1 MPRRFRPAVTRLFGA
16 VALALAGMAASPPPA
31 MAFDVGAVIDS
42 IRLSRY
48 PLREPE
54 RRVWGTENVKDAV
67 LVGQMENRLYL
78 YRYVREGAKTFKLD
92 FRSQPL
98 VIDPEGWKASRE
110 ENVAVRSPRAGEAF
124 YWIGYTDRSASA
136 GKATG
141 FLVDDKGEAASVNA
155 DAQLAVVTSSRPW
168 DEARQAQAL
177 ATLKTAL
184 RDYPARL
191 DAFPAQVRFDHQ
203 TAPDVTATFRTLHQV
218 ARAIPRAKT
227 AEFDRAL
234 ADLRRFVMAQDY
246 REIDPD
252 GKDAEM
258 LTALN
263 DYGFWLAESGD
274 TAQAE
279 RILTDV
285 LRRDPSRTAAYLNRA
300 DARWKQREKS
310 REERAYYEALA
321 REDYRLY
328 CTKRLA
334 AKETIPGN
342 IATRIGA
349 ALEVSTLDAQACRP
363 RLAIFQAIQAND
375 LEAVRAQLA
384 GGQDPN
390 GMNEHGRSALA
401 VAVSRKQL
409 EMVRVLLDAGAKADG
424 PDNGFSLVAS
434 ALPDAKDTRP
444 AAERYAL
451 ADVLIAAGAPVDALD
466 SNGTPL
472 LMRRI
477 SYYSDSKDNLNYLL
491 EQGAN
496 PNAREKN
503 GRSLLHAALQ
513 TPKNFWFAEKL
524 LARGAD
530 INAAYTRMYYGNSP
544 MWETPLLEA
553 LRESTSGDLTPS
565 ATYAV
570 PERVTYALAHG
581 ADPAVGGYGASK
593 EAPDRNGL
601 NEGLSLAVRYLQ
613 PGLIDQLV
621 QAAKPPQV
629 PLSTE
634 PLSSLLST
642 WNHME
647 QRAASEGNSAA
658 WDGQRARL
666 RAIADRLVAAG
677 VPLAAPADTAG
688 PLRNRIVPLSLP
700 WLPDDLYEAWLKAGA
715 DPTDRSDSD
724 MRIEGV
730 AAADVLPLVTML
742 NLGMDNKVRLLLEH
756 GGAPKTPA
764 RCGMAV
770 ADVLA
775 WQLGNNG
782 PVSPMGGRAVK
793 QVLDAAAGP
802 AGCDLNQTSRVQPF
816 VGVTAAELARRA
828 EVDLTRAG
836 PAR

>member
-31 MAFDVGAVIDS
+31 LAFDVGAVIDS

-110 ENVAVRSPRAGEAF
+110 DNVAVRSPRAGEAF
-124 YWIGYTDRSASA
+124 YWVGYADRGAGA

-155 DAQLAVVTSSRPW
+155 DSQLAVVTSSRPW
-168 DEARQAQAL
+168 DEARRAQAL
-177 ATLKTAL
+177 AILQAAL
-184 RDYPARL
+184 RDYPTRL
-191 DAFPAQVRFDHQ
+191 DPFPAQVRFEHQ

-227 AEFDRAL
+227 AEFNRAL

-328 CTKRLA
+328 CSKRLA
-334 AKETIPGN
+334 AKEAIPAN
-342 IATRIGA
+342 IASRIGA
-349 ALEVSTLDAQACRP
+349 ALEASALDAQVCRP

-375 LEAVRAQLA
+375 LDAVRAQLA

-390 GMNEHGRSALA
+390 GVNEYGRSALS

-451 ADVLIAAGAPVDALD
+451 ADILIAAGAPVDALD

-477 SYYSDSKDNLNYLL
+477 SYYSDSKENLVYLL
-491 EQGAN
+491 EKGAN

-553 LRESTSGDLTPS
+553 LRESPGGDLTPS

-570 PERVTYALAHG
+570 PERVTYVLAHG

-593 EAPDRNGL
+593 DAPDRNGM

-621 QAAKPPQV
+621 QAARPPQA

-634 PLSSLLST
+634 PLSSLLSM
-642 WNHME
+642 WNQVE
-647 QRAASEGNSAA
+647 QRGAADGNSAA

-677 VPLAAPADTAG
+677 VPLAASADTAG
-688 PLRNRIVPLSLP
+688 PLRNRIAPLSLP

-730 AAADVLPLVTML
+730 AAADALPLVTML
-742 NLGMDNKVRLLLEH
+742 NLGMDNKVQLLLEH

-816 VGVTAAELARRA
+816 EGVTATELARRA
-828 EVDLTRAG
+828 EVDL
-836 PAR
+836 PAPPR

>member
-31 MAFDVGAVIDS
+31 LAFDVGAVIDS

-110 ENVAVRSPRAGEAF
+110 DNVAVRSPRAGEAF
-124 YWIGYTDRSASA
+124 YWVGYADRGAGA
-136 GKATG
+136 GKARG

-168 DEARQAQAL
+168 DEARRAQAL
-177 ATLKTAL
+177 ATLQAAL
-184 RDYPARL
+184 RDYPTRL
-191 DAFPAQVRFDHQ
+191 DPFPAQVRFEHQ

-227 AEFDRAL
+227 AEFNRAL

-328 CTKRLA
+328 CAKRLA
-334 AKETIPGN
+334 AKEAIPAN
-342 IATRIGA
+342 IASRIGA
-349 ALEVSTLDAQACRP
+349 ALEASALDAQVCRP

-375 LEAVRAQLA
+375 LDAVRAQLA

-390 GMNEHGRSALA
+390 GVNEYGRSALS

-451 ADVLIAAGAPVDALD
+451 ADILIAAGAPVDALD

-477 SYYSDSKDNLNYLL
+477 SYYSDSKENLVYLL
-491 EQGAN
+491 EKGAN

-553 LRESTSGDLTPS
+553 LRESPGGDLTPS

-570 PERVTYALAHG
+570 PERVTYVLAHG

-593 EAPDRNGL
+593 DAPDRNGM

-621 QAAKPPQV
+621 QAARPPQA

-634 PLSSLLST
+634 PLSSLLSM
-642 WNHME
+642 WNQVE
-647 QRAASEGNSAA
+647 QRAAVDGNSAA

-688 PLRNRIVPLSLP
+688 PLRNRIAPLSLP

-724 MRIEGV
+724 MRLEGV
-730 AAADVLPLVTML
+730 AAADALPLVTML
-742 NLGMDNKVRLLLEH
+742 NLGMDNKVQLLLEH

-816 VGVTAAELARRA
+816 EGVTASELARRA
-828 EVDLTRAG
+828 EVDL
-836 PAR
+836 PAPPR

>member
-31 MAFDVGAVIDS
+31 LAFDVGAVIDS

-110 ENVAVRSPRAGEAF
+110 DNVAVRSPRAGEAF
-124 YWIGYTDRSASA
+124 YWVGYADRGAGA

-155 DAQLAVVTSSRPW
+155 DSQLAVVTSSRPW
-168 DEARQAQAL
+168 DEARRAQAL
-177 ATLKTAL
+177 ATLQAAL
-184 RDYPARL
+184 RDYPTRL
-191 DAFPAQVRFDHQ
+191 DPFPAQVRFEHQ

-227 AEFDRAL
+227 AEFNRAL

-328 CTKRLA
+328 CAKRLA
-334 AKETIPGN
+334 GKEAIPAN
-342 IATRIGA
+342 IASRIGA
-349 ALEVSTLDAQACRP
+349 ALEASALDAQVCRP

-375 LEAVRAQLA
+375 LDAVRAQLA

-390 GMNEHGRSALA
+390 GVNEYGRSALS

-451 ADVLIAAGAPVDALD
+451 ADILIAAGAPVDALD

-477 SYYSDSKDNLNYLL
+477 SYYSDSKENLVYLL
-491 EQGAN
+491 EKGAN

-553 LRESTSGDLTPS
+553 LRESPGGDLTPS

-570 PERVTYALAHG
+570 PERVTYVLAHG

-593 EAPDRNGL
+593 DAPDRNGM

-621 QAAKPPQV
+621 QAARPPQA

-634 PLSSLLST
+634 PLSSLLSM
-642 WNHME
+642 WNQVE
-647 QRAASEGNSAA
+647 QRAAADGNSAA

-688 PLRNRIVPLSLP
+688 PLRNRIAPLSLP

-724 MRIEGV
+724 MRLEGL
-730 AAADVLPLVTML
+730 AAADALPLVTML
-742 NLGMDNKVRLLLEH
+742 NLGMDNKVQLLLEH

-816 VGVTAAELARRA
+816 EGVTATELARRA
-828 EVDLTRAG
+828 EVDL
-836 PAR
+836 PVPPP

>member
-31 MAFDVGAVIDS
+31 LASDVGAFIDS

-54 RRVWGTENVKDAV
+54 RRVWGSENVKDAI

-78 YRYVREGAKTFKLD
+78 YRYVREGTKTFKLD

-124 YWIGYTDRSASA
+124 YWVSHANRGAGA

-141 FLVDDKGEAASVNA
+141 FLVDDKGEAASVIA
-155 DAQLAVVTSSRPW
+155 DTQLAVVTSSRPW
-168 DEARQAQAL
+168 DEARRAQAL
-177 ATLKTAL
+177 ATLQAAL
-184 RDYPARL
+184 RDYPSRL
-191 DAFPAQVRFDHQ
+191 DAFPAQVRFEHE

-234 ADLRRFVMAQDY
+234 ADLRRFVMSQDY

-252 GKDAEM
+252 GKDAET

-334 AKETIPGN
+334 AKETIPAN
-342 IATRIGA
+342 IASRIGA
-349 ALEVSTLDAQACRP
+349 ALEVSALDAQVCRP

-375 LEAVRAQLA
+375 LDAVRAELA

-390 GMNEHGRSALA
+390 GVNEYGRSALS

-451 ADVLIAAGAPVDALD
+451 ADILIAAGAPVDALD

-477 SYYSDSKDNLNYLL
+477 SYYSDSKDNLVYLL
-491 EQGAN
+491 EKGAN

-530 INAAYTRMYYGNSP
+530 INAAYTRMYYGDSP

-553 LRESTSGDLTPS
+553 LRESPGGDLTPT

-570 PERVTYALAHG
+570 PERVTYVLAHG
-581 ADPAVGGYGASK
+581 ADPAVGGYGAGK
-593 EAPDRNGL
+593 QAPDRNGL

-621 QAAKPPQV
+621 QAARPPQA

-642 WNHME
+642 WNRLE
-647 QRAASEGNSAA
+647 QRAAADGNSAV

-666 RAIADRLVAAG
+666 RATADRLVAAG

-688 PLRNRIVPLSLP
+688 PLRNRIAPLSLP

-724 MRIEGV
+724 MRLEGV
-730 AAADVLPLVTML
+730 ATSDALPLVTML
-742 NLGMDNKVRLLLEH
+742 NLGLDNKVRLLLEH
-756 GGAPKTPA
+756 GSAPKTPA

-793 QVLDAAAGP
+793 QVLDAVAGA
-802 AGCDLNQTSRVQPF
+802 AGCDLNQASRVQPF
-816 VGVTAAELARRA
+816 VGVTATELARRA
-828 EVDLTRAG
+828 EVDLAP
-836 PAR
+836 PAPPR

>member
-31 MAFDVGAVIDS
+31 LAFDVGAVIDS

-110 ENVAVRSPRAGEAF
+110 DNVAVRSPRAGEAF
-124 YWIGYTDRSASA
+124 YWVGYADRGAGA

-155 DAQLAVVTSSRPW
+155 DSQLAVVISSRPW
-168 DEARQAQAL
+168 DEARRAQAL
-177 ATLKTAL
+177 ATLHAAL
-184 RDYPARL
+184 RDYPTRL
-191 DAFPAQVRFDHQ
+191 DPFPAQVRFEHQ

-227 AEFDRAL
+227 AEFNRAL

-328 CTKRLA
+328 CSKRLA
-334 AKETIPGN
+334 GKEAIPAN
-342 IATRIGA
+342 IASRIGA
-349 ALEVSTLDAQACRP
+349 ALEASALDAQVCRP

-375 LEAVRAQLA
+375 LDAVRAQLA

-390 GMNEHGRSALA
+390 GVNEYGRSALS

-451 ADVLIAAGAPVDALD
+451 ADILIAAGAPVDALD

-477 SYYSDSKDNLNYLL
+477 SYYSDSKDNLVYLL
-491 EQGAN
+491 EKGAN

-553 LRESTSGDLTPS
+553 LRESPSGDLTPS

-570 PERVTYALAHG
+570 PERVKYVLAHG

-593 EAPDRNGL
+593 DAPDRNGM

-621 QAAKPPQV
+621 QAARPPQA

-634 PLSSLLST
+634 PLSSLLSM
-642 WNHME
+642 WNQVE
-647 QRAASEGNSAA
+647 QRAAADGNSAA

-688 PLRNRIVPLSLP
+688 PLRNRIAPLSLP

-724 MRIEGV
+724 MRLEGV
-730 AAADVLPLVTML
+730 AAADALPLVTML
-742 NLGMDNKVRLLLEH
+742 NLGMDNKVQLLLEH

-816 VGVTAAELARRA
+816 EGVTAIELARRA
-828 EVDLTRAG
+828 EVDLAP
-836 PAR
+836 PAPPR

>member
-16 VALALAGMAASPPPA
+16 VALALVGMAASPPPA

-54 RRVWGTENVKDAV
+54 RRVWGTENVRDAV

-124 YWIGYTDRSASA
+124 YWIGYADRTASA

-155 DAQLAVVTSSRPW
+155 DKQLAVVTSSRPW
-168 DEARQAQAL
+168 DEARRAQAL
-177 ATLKTAL
+177 ATLQAAL
-184 RDYPARL
+184 RDYPTRL
-191 DAFPAQVRFDHQ
+191 DTFPAQVRFEHQ

-234 ADLRRFVMAQDY
+234 SDLRRFVMSQDY

-258 LTALN
+258 LIALN

-274 TAQAE
+274 TAQAD

-375 LEAVRAQLA
+375 LEAVRTQLA

-390 GMNEHGRSALA
+390 GLNEHGRSALS

-451 ADVLIAAGAPVDALD
+451 ADILIAAGAPVDALD

-477 SYYSDSKDNLNYLL
+477 SYYSDSKDNLVYLL
-491 EQGAN
+491 EKGAN

-553 LRESTSGDLTPS
+553 LRESPSGDLTPS

-593 EAPDRNGL
+593 QAPDRNGL

-613 PGLIDQLV
+613 PDLIDQLV
-621 QAAKPPQV
+621 QAARPPQA
-629 PLSTE
+629 PLST
-634 PLSSLLST
+634 
-642 WNHME
+642 
-647 QRAASEGNSAA
+647 
-658 WDGQRARL
+658 
-666 RAIADRLVAAG
+666 
-677 VPLAAPADTAG
+677 
-688 PLRNRIVPLSLP
+688 
-700 WLPDDLYEAWLKAGA
+700 
-715 DPTDRSDSD
+715 
-724 MRIEGV
+724 
-730 AAADVLPLVTML
+730 
-742 NLGMDNKVRLLLEH
+742 
-756 GGAPKTPA
+756 
-764 RCGMAV
+764 
-770 ADVLA
+770 
-775 WQLGNNG
+775 
-782 PVSPMGGRAVK
+782 
-793 QVLDAAAGP
+793 
-802 AGCDLNQTSRVQPF
+802 
-816 VGVTAAELARRA
+816 
-828 EVDLTRAG
+828 
-836 PAR
+836 

>member
-1 MPRRFRPAVTRLFGA
+1 MSRRFRPAVTRLFGA

-31 MAFDVGAVIDS
+31 LAFDVGAVIDS

-110 ENVAVRSPRAGEAF
+110 DNVAVRSPRAGEAF
-124 YWIGYTDRSASA
+124 YWVGYADRGAGA

-155 DAQLAVVTSSRPW
+155 DTQLAVVTSSRPW
-168 DEARQAQAL
+168 DEARRAQAL
-177 ATLKTAL
+177 ATLQAAL
-184 RDYPARL
+184 RDYPTRL
-191 DAFPAQVRFDHQ
+191 DPFPAQVRFEHQ
-203 TAPDVTATFRTLHQV
+203 TAPGVTATFRTLHQV

-227 AEFDRAL
+227 AEFNRAL

-328 CTKRLA
+328 CAKRLA
-334 AKETIPGN
+334 GKEAIPAN
-342 IATRIGA
+342 IASRIGA
-349 ALEVSTLDAQACRP
+349 ALEASALDAQVCRP

-375 LEAVRAQLA
+375 LDAVRAQLA

-390 GMNEHGRSALA
+390 GVNEYGRSALS

-451 ADVLIAAGAPVDALD
+451 ADILIAAGAPVDALD

-477 SYYSDSKDNLNYLL
+477 SYYSDSKENLVYLL
-491 EQGAN
+491 EKGAN

-503 GRSLLHAALQ
+503 GRSLLHGALQ

-553 LRESTSGDLTPS
+553 LRESPGGDLTPS

-570 PERVTYALAHG
+570 PERVTYVLAHG

-593 EAPDRNGL
+593 DAPDRNGM

-613 PGLIDQLV
+613 LGLIDQLV
-621 QAAKPPQV
+621 QAARPPQA

-634 PLSSLLST
+634 PLSRLLSM
-642 WNHME
+642 WNQVE
-647 QRAASEGNSAA
+647 QRAAADGNSAA

-688 PLRNRIVPLSLP
+688 PLRNRIAPLSLP

-724 MRIEGV
+724 MRLEGV
-730 AAADVLPLVTML
+730 AAADALPLVTML
-742 NLGMDNKVRLLLEH
+742 NLGMDNKVQLLLEH

-816 VGVTAAELARRA
+816 EGVTATELARRA
-828 EVDLTRAG
+828 EVDL
-836 PAR
+836 PAPPR

>member
-1 MPRRFRPAVTRLFGA
+1 MPRPFRPVVTRLFGA
-16 VALALAGMAASPPPA
+16 VALTLAGMAAAPPPA
-31 MAFDVGAVIDS
+31 LASDIGAVIES

-54 RRVWGTENVKDAV
+54 RRVWGTENVKDVV

-78 YRYVREGAKTFKLD
+78 YRYAREGGKDFRLD

-98 VIDPEGWKASRE
+98 VIDPEGWTASRE
-110 ENVAVRSPRAGEAF
+110 ENVQVRSPRAGEAF
-124 YWIGYTDRSASA
+124 YWVGLADRRAPA

-141 FLVDDKGEAASVNA
+141 FLVDGKGEAASVNA
-155 DAQLAVVTSSRPW
+155 DVQLAVVTSGRPW
-168 DEARQAQAL
+168 DEARRAQAMT
-177 ATLKTAL
+177 TLQAVL
-184 RDYPARL
+184 REYPSRL
-191 DAFPAQVRFDHQ
+191 DAFPAQVRFEHQ

-227 AEFDRAL
+227 AEFQRAL

-246 REIDPD
+246 REIDPA

-258 LTALN
+258 TTALN

-274 TAQAE
+274 TAQAD

-310 REERAYYEALA
+310 REERAHYEALA

-328 CTKRLA
+328 CTRRLA
-334 AKETIPGN
+334 AREAIPGN
-342 IATRIGA
+342 VAARIGA
-349 ALEVSTLDAQACRP
+349 VLETPALDASACRP
-363 RLAIFQAIQAND
+363 RLAIFQAIQAGDVN
-375 LEAVRAQLA
+375 AVRAELA

-390 GMNEHGRSALA
+390 GVNEYGRSALA

-409 EMVRVLLDAGAKADG
+409 EMVRALLDAGAKADG

-451 ADVLIAAGAPVDALD
+451 ADMLVAAGAPVDALD

-477 SYYSDSKDNLNYLL
+477 SYYSDGKDNLVYLL
-491 EQGAN
+491 EKGAN

-530 INAAYTRMYYGNSP
+530 INAAYIRMYYGNSP
-544 MWETPLLEA
+544 MWETPLLSA
-553 LRESTSGDLTPS
+553 LREFPGGDLTP
-565 ATYAV
+565 AAIYAV
-570 PERVTYALAHG
+570 PERVTFALAHG
-581 ADPAVGGYGASK
+581 ADPAVGGYGATK
-593 EAPDRNGL
+593 EKPDRNGL
-601 NEGLSLAVRYLQ
+601 DEGLSLAARYLQ

-621 QAAKPPQV
+621 QAARPPQA

-634 PLSSLLST
+634 PLSSLLSV
-642 WNHME
+642 WNRAE
-647 QRAASEGNSAA
+647 QRAAADGNSAA

-666 RAIADRLVAAG
+666 RATADRLVAAG
-677 VPLAAPADTAG
+677 VPLAAAADAAV
-688 PLRNRIVPLSLP
+688 PLRNRIAPLGLP

-715 DPTDRSDSD
+715 DPTDRSDPD
-724 MRIEGV
+724 LRLEGV
-730 AAADVLPLVTML
+730 AAPDALPLVTML
-742 NLGMDNKVRLLLEH
+742 NLGKDNKVRLLLEYS
-756 GGAPKTPA
+756 GRPRTPA

-775 WQLGNNG
+775 WQLGNSG

-802 AGCDLNQTSRVQPF
+802 AGCDLNQTARVQLF

-828 EVDLTRAG
+828 DVTLTAAG
-836 PAR
+836 QAR

>member
-31 MAFDVGAVIDS
+31 LAFDVGAVIDS

-110 ENVAVRSPRAGEAF
+110 DNVAVRSPRAGEAF
-124 YWIGYTDRSASA
+124 YWVGYADRGAGA
-136 GKATG
+136 GKARG

-168 DEARQAQAL
+168 DEARRAQAL
-177 ATLKTAL
+177 ATLQAAL
-184 RDYPARL
+184 RDYPTRL
-191 DAFPAQVRFDHQ
+191 DPFPAQVRFEHQ

-227 AEFDRAL
+227 AEFNRAL

-328 CTKRLA
+328 CAKRLA
-334 AKETIPGN
+334 AKEAIPAN
-342 IATRIGA
+342 IASRIGA
-349 ALEVSTLDAQACRP
+349 ALEASALDAQVCRP

-375 LEAVRAQLA
+375 LDAVRAQLA

-390 GMNEHGRSALA
+390 GVNEYGRSALS

-451 ADVLIAAGAPVDALD
+451 ADILIAAGAPVDALD

-477 SYYSDSKDNLNYLL
+477 SYYSDSKENLVYLL
-491 EQGAN
+491 EKGAN

-553 LRESTSGDLTPS
+553 LRESPGGDLTPS

-570 PERVTYALAHG
+570 PERVTYVLAHG

-593 EAPDRNGL
+593 DAPDRNGM

-621 QAAKPPQV
+621 QAARPPQA

-634 PLSSLLST
+634 PLSSLLSM
-642 WNHME
+642 WNQVE
-647 QRAASEGNSAA
+647 QRAAADGNSAA

-688 PLRNRIVPLSLP
+688 PLRNRIAPLSLP

-724 MRIEGV
+724 MRLEGV
-730 AAADVLPLVTML
+730 AAADALPLVTML
-742 NLGMDNKVRLLLEH
+742 NLGMDNKVQLLLEH

-782 PVSPMGGRAVK
+782 PFSPMGGRAVK

-816 VGVTAAELARRA
+816 EGVTATELARRA
-828 EVDLTRAG
+828 EVDL
-836 PAR
+836 PAPPR

>member
-31 MAFDVGAVIDS
+31 LAFDVGAVIDS

-110 ENVAVRSPRAGEAF
+110 DNVAVRSPRAGEAF
-124 YWIGYTDRSASA
+124 YWVGYADRGAGA

-155 DAQLAVVTSSRPW
+155 DSQLAVVTSSRPW
-168 DEARQAQAL
+168 DEARRAQAL
-177 ATLKTAL
+177 ATLQAAL
-184 RDYPARL
+184 RDYPTRL
-191 DAFPAQVRFDHQ
+191 DPFPAQVRFEHQ

-227 AEFDRAL
+227 AEFNRAL

-328 CTKRLA
+328 CAKRLA
-334 AKETIPGN
+334 AKEAIPAN
-342 IATRIGA
+342 IASRIGA
-349 ALEVSTLDAQACRP
+349 ALEASALDAQVCRP

-375 LEAVRAQLA
+375 LDAVRAQLA

-390 GMNEHGRSALA
+390 GVNEYGRSALS

-451 ADVLIAAGAPVDALD
+451 ADILIAAGAPVDALD

-477 SYYSDSKDNLNYLL
+477 SYYSDSKENLVYLL
-491 EQGAN
+491 EKGAN

-553 LRESTSGDLTPS
+553 LRESPGGDLTPS

-570 PERVTYALAHG
+570 PERVTYVLAHG

-593 EAPDRNGL
+593 DAPDRNGM

-621 QAAKPPQV
+621 QAARPPQA

-634 PLSSLLST
+634 PLSSLLSM
-642 WNHME
+642 WNQVE
-647 QRAASEGNSAA
+647 QRAAADGNSAA

-688 PLRNRIVPLSLP
+688 PLRNRIAPLSLP

-724 MRIEGV
+724 MRLEGV
-730 AAADVLPLVTML
+730 AAADALPLVTML
-742 NLGMDNKVRLLLEH
+742 NLGMDNKVQLLLEH

-782 PVSPMGGRAVK
+782 PVSPMGGRGVK

-816 VGVTAAELARRA
+816 EGVTASELARRA
-828 EVDLTRAG
+828 EVDL
-836 PAR
+836 PAPPR

>member
-31 MAFDVGAVIDS
+31 LAFDVGAVIDS

-110 ENVAVRSPRAGEAF
+110 DNVAVRSPRAGEAF
-124 YWIGYTDRSASA
+124 YWVGYADRGAGA

-155 DAQLAVVTSSRPW
+155 DSQLAVVTSSRPW
-168 DEARQAQAL
+168 DEARRAQAL
-177 ATLKTAL
+177 ATLQAAL
-184 RDYPARL
+184 RDYPTRL
-191 DAFPAQVRFDHQ
+191 DPFPAQVRFEHQ

-227 AEFDRAL
+227 AEFNRAL

-328 CTKRLA
+328 CAKRLA
-334 AKETIPGN
+334 GKEAIPAN
-342 IATRIGA
+342 IASRIGA
-349 ALEVSTLDAQACRP
+349 ALEASALDAQVCRP

-375 LEAVRAQLA
+375 LDAVRAQLA

-390 GMNEHGRSALA
+390 GVNEYGRSALS

-451 ADVLIAAGAPVDALD
+451 ADILIAAGAPVDALD

-477 SYYSDSKDNLNYLL
+477 SYYSDSKENLVYLL
-491 EQGAN
+491 EKGAN

-553 LRESTSGDLTPS
+553 LRESPSGDLTPS

-570 PERVTYALAHG
+570 PERVTYVLAHG

-593 EAPDRNGL
+593 DAPDRNGM

-621 QAAKPPQV
+621 QAARPPQA

-634 PLSSLLST
+634 PLSSLLSM
-642 WNHME
+642 WNQVE
-647 QRAASEGNSAA
+647 QRAAADGNSAA

-688 PLRNRIVPLSLP
+688 PLRNRIAPLSLP

-724 MRIEGV
+724 MRLDGV
-730 AAADVLPLVTML
+730 AAADALPLVTML
-742 NLGMDNKVRLLLEH
+742 NLGMDNKVQLLLEH

-816 VGVTAAELARRA
+816 EGVTATELARRA
-828 EVDLTRAG
+828 EVDL
-836 PAR
+836 PAPPR

>member
-31 MAFDVGAVIDS
+31 LAFDVGAVIDS

-110 ENVAVRSPRAGEAF
+110 DNVAVRSPRAGEAF
-124 YWIGYTDRSASA
+124 YWVGYADRGAGA

-155 DAQLAVVTSSRPW
+155 GTQLAVVTSSRPW
-168 DEARQAQAL
+168 DEARRAQAL
-177 ATLKTAL
+177 ATLQAAL
-184 RDYPARL
+184 RDYPTRL
-191 DAFPAQVRFDHQ
+191 DPFPAQVRFEHQ

-227 AEFDRAL
+227 AEFNRAL

-328 CTKRLA
+328 CAKRLA
-334 AKETIPGN
+334 GKEAIPAN
-342 IATRIGA
+342 IASRIGA
-349 ALEVSTLDAQACRP
+349 ALEASALDAQVCRP

-375 LEAVRAQLA
+375 LDAVRAQLA

-390 GMNEHGRSALA
+390 GVNEYGRSALS

-451 ADVLIAAGAPVDALD
+451 ADILIAAGAPVDALD

-477 SYYSDSKDNLNYLL
+477 SYYSDSKENLVYLL
-491 EQGAN
+491 EKGAN

-553 LRESTSGDLTPS
+553 LRESPGGDLTPS

-570 PERVTYALAHG
+570 PERVTYVLAHG

-593 EAPDRNGL
+593 DAPDRNGM

-621 QAAKPPQV
+621 QAARPPQA

-634 PLSSLLST
+634 PLSSLLSM
-642 WNHME
+642 WNQVE
-647 QRAASEGNSAA
+647 QRAAADGNSAA

-688 PLRNRIVPLSLP
+688 PLRNRIAPLSLP

-715 DPTDRSDSD
+715 DPTDRSDFD
-724 MRIEGV
+724 MRLEGV
-730 AAADVLPLVTML
+730 AAADALPLVIML
-742 NLGMDNKVRLLLEH
+742 NLGMDNKVQLLLEH

-816 VGVTAAELARRA
+816 EGVTATELARRA
-828 EVDLTRAG
+828 EVDL
-836 PAR
+836 PAPPR

>member
-1 MPRRFRPAVTRLFGA
+1 MSRRFRPAVTRFFGA

-31 MAFDVGAVIDS
+31 LAFDVGAVIDS

-78 YRYVREGAKTFKLD
+78 YRYVCEGAKTFKLD

-110 ENVAVRSPRAGEAF
+110 DNVAVRSPRAGEAF
-124 YWIGYTDRSASA
+124 YWVGYADRGAGA

-155 DAQLAVVTSSRPW
+155 DTQLAVVTSSRPW
-168 DEARQAQAL
+168 DEARRAQAL
-177 ATLKTAL
+177 ATLQAAL
-184 RDYPARL
+184 RDYPTRL
-191 DAFPAQVRFDHQ
+191 DPFPAQVRFEHQ

-227 AEFDRAL
+227 AEFNRAL

-328 CTKRLA
+328 CAKRLA
-334 AKETIPGN
+334 GKEAIPAN
-342 IATRIGA
+342 IASRIGA
-349 ALEVSTLDAQACRP
+349 ALEASALGAQVCRP

-375 LEAVRAQLA
+375 LDAVRAQLA

-390 GMNEHGRSALA
+390 GVNEYGRSALS

-451 ADVLIAAGAPVDALD
+451 ADILIAAGAPVDALD

-477 SYYSDSKDNLNYLL
+477 SYYSDSKENLVYLL
-491 EQGAN
+491 EKGAN

-553 LRESTSGDLTPS
+553 LRESPSGDLTPS

-570 PERVTYALAHG
+570 PERVTYVLAHG

-593 EAPDRNGL
+593 DAPDRNGM

-621 QAAKPPQV
+621 QAARPPQA

-634 PLSSLLST
+634 PLSSLLSM
-642 WNHME
+642 WNQVE
-647 QRAASEGNSAA
+647 QRAAADGNSAA

-688 PLRNRIVPLSLP
+688 PLRNRIAPLSLP

-715 DPTDRSDSD
+715 DPTDRSDFD
-724 MRIEGV
+724 MRLEGV
-730 AAADVLPLVTML
+730 AAADALPLVIML
-742 NLGMDNKVRLLLEH
+742 NLGMDNKVQLLLEH

-816 VGVTAAELARRA
+816 EGVTATELARRA
-828 EVDLTRAG
+828 EVDL
-836 PAR
+836 PAPPR

>member
-31 MAFDVGAVIDS
+31 LAFDVGAVIDS

-110 ENVAVRSPRAGEAF
+110 DNVAVRSPRAGEAF
-124 YWIGYTDRSASA
+124 YWVGYADRGAGA

-155 DAQLAVVTSSRPW
+155 DSQLAVVTSSRPW
-168 DEARQAQAL
+168 DEARRAQAL
-177 ATLKTAL
+177 ATLQAAL
-184 RDYPARL
+184 RDYPTRL
-191 DAFPAQVRFDHQ
+191 DPFPAQVRFEHQ

-227 AEFDRAL
+227 AEFNRAL

-328 CTKRLA
+328 CSKRLA
-334 AKETIPGN
+334 AKEAIPAN
-342 IATRIGA
+342 IASRIGA
-349 ALEVSTLDAQACRP
+349 ALEASALDAQVCRP

-375 LEAVRAQLA
+375 LDAVRAQLA

-390 GMNEHGRSALA
+390 GVNEYGRSALS

-451 ADVLIAAGAPVDALD
+451 ADILIAAGAPVDALD

-477 SYYSDSKDNLNYLL
+477 SYYSDSKENLVYLL
-491 EQGAN
+491 EKGAN

-553 LRESTSGDLTPS
+553 LRESPGGDLTPS

-570 PERVTYALAHG
+570 PERVTYVLAHG

-593 EAPDRNGL
+593 NAPDRNGM

-621 QAAKPPQV
+621 QAARPSQA

-634 PLSSLLST
+634 PLSSLLSM
-642 WNHME
+642 WNQVE
-647 QRAASEGNSAA
+647 QRAAADGNSAA

-688 PLRNRIVPLSLP
+688 PLRNRIAPLSLP

-724 MRIEGV
+724 MRLEGV
-730 AAADVLPLVTML
+730 AAADALPLVTML
-742 NLGMDNKVRLLLEH
+742 NLGLDNKVQLLLEH

-816 VGVTAAELARRA
+816 EGVTATELARRA
-828 EVDLTRAG
+828 EVDLAP
-836 PAR
+836 PATPR

>member
-31 MAFDVGAVIDS
+31 LAFDIGAVIDS

-78 YRYVREGAKTFKLD
+78 YRYVREGAKEFKLD

-98 VIDPEGWKASRE
+98 VIDPEGWKTSRE
-110 ENVAVRSPRAGEAF
+110 DNVAVRSPRAGEAF
-124 YWIGYTDRSASA
+124 YWVGYADRGANT

-155 DAQLAVVTSSRPW
+155 DTQLAVVTSGRPW
-168 DEARQAQAL
+168 NEARRAQAL
-177 ATLKTAL
+177 ATLQAAL

-191 DAFPAQVRFDHQ
+191 NAFPAQVRFEHQ

-227 AEFDRAL
+227 ADFDRAL

-246 REIDPD
+246 REIDPG

-310 REERAYYEALA
+310 REQQAYYEALA

-334 AKETIPGN
+334 ANETIPAN
-342 IATRIGA
+342 IASRIGA
-349 ALEVSTLDAQACRP
+349 ALEVSALDAQVCRP
-363 RLAIFQAIQAND
+363 RLAIFPAIQAGD
-375 LEAVRAQLA
+375 LDAVRAQLA

-390 GMNEHGRSALA
+390 GVNEHGRSALA

-434 ALPDAKDTRP
+434 ALPDVKDTRP

-451 ADVLIAAGAPVDALD
+451 GDMLIAAGAPVDALD

-477 SYYSDSKDNLNYLL
+477 SYYSENRDNLVYLL
-491 EQGAN
+491 EKGAN

-503 GRSLLHAALQ
+503 GRTPLHAALQ

-553 LRESTSGDLTPS
+553 LRESPSGDLTPT
-565 ATYAV
+565 AVYAV

-621 QAAKPPQV
+621 QAAKPPQA

-634 PLSSLLST
+634 PLSSLLSV
-642 WNHME
+642 WNRVE
-647 QRAASEGNSAA
+647 QRAAADGNRAA
-658 WDGQRARL
+658 WDDQRARL
-666 RAIADRLVAAG
+666 RATADRLVAAG
-677 VPLAAPADTAG
+677 VPLAAPAGTAE
-688 PLRNRIVPLSLP
+688 PLRNRIAPLSLP

-730 AAADVLPLVTML
+730 AVADALPLVTML

-756 GGAPKTPA
+756 GVAPKTPA

-793 QVLDAAAGP
+793 HVLDAAAGP
-802 AGCDLNQTSRVQPF
+802 AGCDLNQASRVQPF

-828 EVDLTRAG
+828 EVDLTSAG

>member
-1 MPRRFRPAVTRLFGA
+1 MPRRYRPAVTRLFGA
-16 VALALAGMAASPPPA
+16 VALALAAMAASPPPA
-31 MAFDVGAVIDS
+31 LAFDVGAVIDS

-78 YRYVREGAKTFKLD
+78 YRYVREGAKEFKLD

-110 ENVAVRSPRAGEAF
+110 DNVAVRSPRTGEAF
-124 YWIGYTDRSASA
+124 YWVGYADRAAST

-141 FLVDDKGEAASVNA
+141 FLVDDRGEAAAVNA
-155 DAQLAVVTSSRPW
+155 DTQLAVVTSGRPW
-168 DEARQAQAL
+168 DEARRAQAL
-177 ATLKTAL
+177 ATLQTAL

-191 DAFPAQVRFDHQ
+191 NAFPAQVRFEHQ

-246 REIDPD
+246 REIDPG

-310 REERAYYEALA
+310 REQRAYYEALA

-334 AKETIPGN
+334 AEDTIPAN
-342 IATRIGA
+342 IASRIGA
-349 ALEVSTLDAQACRP
+349 ALEVSALDAQVCRP
-363 RLAIFQAIQAND
+363 RLAIFQAIQASD
-375 LEAVRAQLA
+375 LDAVRAQLA

-390 GMNEHGRSALA
+390 GVNEYGRSALA

-409 EMVRVLLDAGAKADG
+409 EMVRVLLNAGAKADG

-434 ALPDAKDTRP
+434 ALPDVKDTRP

-451 ADVLIAAGAPVDALD
+451 ADIVIAAGAPVDALD

-477 SYYSDSKDNLNYLL
+477 SYYSENRDNLVYLL
-491 EQGAN
+491 EKGAN

-503 GRSLLHAALQ
+503 GRTPLHAALQ

-553 LRESTSGDLTPS
+553 LRESPSGDLTPT
-565 ATYAV
+565 AAYAV
-570 PERVTYALAHG
+570 PERVTFALAHG

-621 QAAKPPQV
+621 QAAKPPQA

-647 QRAASEGNSAA
+647 KRAAADGNSAA

-666 RAIADRLVAAG
+666 RATADRLVAAG
-677 VPLAAPADTAG
+677 VPLAAPAGTAG
-688 PLRNRIVPLSLP
+688 PLRNRIAPLSLP

-756 GGAPKTPA
+756 GGTPKTPA

-782 PVSPMGGRAVK
+782 PVSPMGGRAIK

-816 VGVTAAELARRA
+816 VGVTATELARRA
-828 EVDLTRAG
+828 EVDLAP
-836 PAR
+836 PASPR

>member
-31 MAFDVGAVIDS
+31 LAFDVGAVIDS

-110 ENVAVRSPRAGEAF
+110 DNVAVRSPRAGEAF
-124 YWIGYTDRSASA
+124 YWVGYADRGAGA

-141 FLVDDKGEAASVNA
+141 FLVDNKGEAASVNA
-155 DAQLAVVTSSRPW
+155 DTQLAVVTSSRPW
-168 DEARQAQAL
+168 DEARRAQAL
-177 ATLKTAL
+177 ATLQAAL
-184 RDYPARL
+184 RDYPTRL
-191 DAFPAQVRFDHQ
+191 DPFPAQVRFEHQ

-227 AEFDRAL
+227 AEFNRAL

-310 REERAYYEALA
+310 REERAYYEALG

-328 CTKRLA
+328 CAKRLA
-334 AKETIPGN
+334 AKEAIPAN
-342 IATRIGA
+342 IASRIGA
-349 ALEVSTLDAQACRP
+349 ALEASALDAQVCRP

-375 LEAVRAQLA
+375 LDAVRAQLA

-390 GMNEHGRSALA
+390 GVNEYGRSALS

-451 ADVLIAAGAPVDALD
+451 ADILIAAGAPVDALD

-477 SYYSDSKDNLNYLL
+477 SYYSDSKENLVYLL
-491 EQGAN
+491 EKGAN

-553 LRESTSGDLTPS
+553 LRESPGGDLTPS

-570 PERVTYALAHG
+570 PERVTYVLAHG

-593 EAPDRNGL
+593 DAPDRNGM

-621 QAAKPPQV
+621 QAARPPQA

-634 PLSSLLST
+634 PLSSLLSM
-642 WNHME
+642 WNQVE
-647 QRAASEGNSAA
+647 QRAAVDGNSAA

-688 PLRNRIVPLSLP
+688 PLRNRIAPLSLP

-730 AAADVLPLVTML
+730 AAADALPLVTML
-742 NLGMDNKVRLLLEH
+742 NLGMDNKVQLLLEH

-816 VGVTAAELARRA
+816 EGVTATELARRA
-828 EVDLTRAG
+828 EVDL
-836 PAR
+836 PAPPR

>member
-16 VALALAGMAASPPPA
+16 VALALAGMAVSPPPA

-54 RRVWGTENVKDAV
+54 RRVWGTENVKDAI

-78 YRYVREGAKTFKLD
+78 YRYVREGPKTFKLD

-110 ENVAVRSPRAGEAF
+110 ENVNVRSPRAGEAF
-124 YWIGYTDRSASA
+124 YWVSHADRGASA

-141 FLVDDKGEAASVNA
+141 FLVDDKGEAASVIA
-155 DAQLAVVTSSRPW
+155 DTQLAVVTSSRPW
-168 DEARQAQAL
+168 DEARRAQAL
-177 ATLKTAL
+177 ATLQAAL

-191 DAFPAQVRFDHQ
+191 DAFPAQVRFEHQ

-234 ADLRRFVMAQDY
+234 ADLRRFVMSQDY

-263 DYGFWLAESGD
+263 DYGFWLAESDD

-334 AKETIPGN
+334 AKEAIPGN

-363 RLAIFQAIQAND
+363 RLAIFPAILAND
-375 LEAVRAQLA
+375 LDAVRALLA

-390 GMNEHGRSALA
+390 GVNEHGRSALS

-424 PDNGFSLVAS
+424 PDNGFSLVGS

-451 ADVLIAAGAPVDALD
+451 ADILIAAGAPVDALD

-477 SYYSDSKDNLNYLL
+477 SYYSDSKENLVYLL
-491 EQGAN
+491 EKGAN
-496 PNAREKN
+496 PNAHEKN

-553 LRESTSGDLTPS
+553 LRESPSGDLTPS
-565 ATYAV
+565 TSYAV

-593 EAPDRNGL
+593 DAPDRNGL
-601 NEGLSLAVRYLQ
+601 NEGLSLAVRFMQ

-621 QAAKPPQV
+621 QAARPPQA

-647 QRAASEGNSAA
+647 QRAKADGNGAA

-688 PLRNRIVPLSLP
+688 PLRNRIAPLSLP

-724 MRIEGV
+724 MRLEGV

-756 GGAPKTPA
+756 GVTPKTPA

-793 QVLDAAAGP
+793 LVLDAAAGP
-802 AGCDLNQTSRVQPF
+802 AGCDLNQTSRLQPF
-816 VGVTAAELARRA
+816 EGVTAAELARRA
-828 EVDLTRAG
+828 EVDLAPQR
-836 PAR
+836 

>member
-31 MAFDVGAVIDS
+31 LAFDVGAVIDS

-110 ENVAVRSPRAGEAF
+110 DNVAVRSPRAGEAF
-124 YWIGYTDRSASA
+124 YWIGYADRGAGA

-155 DAQLAVVTSSRPW
+155 DTQLAVVTSSRPW
-168 DEARQAQAL
+168 DEARRAQAL
-177 ATLKTAL
+177 ATLQAAL
-184 RDYPARL
+184 RDYPTRL
-191 DAFPAQVRFDHQ
+191 DPFPAQVRFEHQ

-227 AEFDRAL
+227 AEFNRAL

-328 CTKRLA
+328 CAKRLA
-334 AKETIPGN
+334 AKEAIPAN
-342 IATRIGA
+342 IASRIGA
-349 ALEVSTLDAQACRP
+349 ALEASALDAQVCRP

-375 LEAVRAQLA
+375 LDAVRAQLA

-390 GMNEHGRSALA
+390 GVNEYGRSALS

-451 ADVLIAAGAPVDALD
+451 ADILIAAGAPVDALD

-477 SYYSDSKDNLNYLL
+477 SYYSDSKENLVYLL
-491 EQGAN
+491 EKGAN

-553 LRESTSGDLTPS
+553 LRESPGGDLTPS

-570 PERVTYALAHG
+570 PERVTYVLAHG

-593 EAPDRNGL
+593 DAPDRNGM

-621 QAAKPPQV
+621 QAARPPQA

-634 PLSSLLST
+634 PLSSLLSM
-642 WNHME
+642 WNQVE
-647 QRAASEGNSAA
+647 QRAAADGNSAA

-688 PLRNRIVPLSLP
+688 PLRNRIAPLSLP

-724 MRIEGV
+724 MRLEGV
-730 AAADVLPLVTML
+730 AAADALPLVTML
-742 NLGMDNKVRLLLEH
+742 NLGMDNKVQLLLEH

-793 QVLDAAAGP
+793 QVLDATAGP

-816 VGVTAAELARRA
+816 EGVTATELARRA
-828 EVDLTRAG
+828 EVDL
-836 PAR
+836 PAPPR

>member
-31 MAFDVGAVIDS
+31 LAFDVGAVIDS

-98 VIDPEGWKASRE
+98 VIDPEGWKASCE
-110 ENVAVRSPRAGEAF
+110 DNVAVRSPRAGEAF
-124 YWIGYTDRSASA
+124 YWVGYADRGAGA
-136 GKATG
+136 GKARG

-168 DEARQAQAL
+168 DEARRAQAL
-177 ATLKTAL
+177 ATLQAAL
-184 RDYPARL
+184 RDYPTRL
-191 DAFPAQVRFDHQ
+191 DPFPAQVRFEHQ

-227 AEFDRAL
+227 AEFNRAL

-328 CTKRLA
+328 CAKRLA
-334 AKETIPGN
+334 AKEAIPAN
-342 IATRIGA
+342 IASRIGA
-349 ALEVSTLDAQACRP
+349 ALEASALDAQVCRP

-375 LEAVRAQLA
+375 LDAVRAQLA

-390 GMNEHGRSALA
+390 GVNEYGRSALS

-451 ADVLIAAGAPVDALD
+451 ADILIAAGAPVDALD

-477 SYYSDSKDNLNYLL
+477 SYYSDSKENLVYLL
-491 EQGAN
+491 EKGAN

-553 LRESTSGDLTPS
+553 LRESPGGDLTPS

-570 PERVTYALAHG
+570 PERVTYVLAHG

-593 EAPDRNGL
+593 DAPDRNGM

-621 QAAKPPQV
+621 QAARPPQA

-634 PLSSLLST
+634 PLSSLLSM
-642 WNHME
+642 WNQVE
-647 QRAASEGNSAA
+647 QRAAVDGNSAA

-688 PLRNRIVPLSLP
+688 PLRNRIAPLSLP

-724 MRIEGV
+724 LRLEGV
-730 AAADVLPLVTML
+730 AAADALPLVTML
-742 NLGMDNKVRLLLEH
+742 NLGMDNKVQLLLEH

-816 VGVTAAELARRA
+816 EGVTASELARRA
-828 EVDLTRAG
+828 EVDLPVPPR
-836 PAR
+836 